1 MTGAEM
7 GSYPKER
14 LYPGTRMR
22 PRLSLQMR
30 VVVTDSG
37 DSDSC
42 WMFYSISSSTEAD
55 ADEGDIDL
63 GSCLEYECKHD
74 LDDVDRPRRLNG
86 RRAVMFTISYIYE
99 RR

>member
-1 MTGAEM
+1 M

-86 RRAVMFTISYIYE
+86 RRAVMFTISYICE
-99 RR
+99 RGQ